1 MIKKKKEE
9 KRRKMHDKEWKIEKK
24 KYRKRIRERQ

>member
-9 KRRKMHDKEWKIEKK
+9 KRRKMQDKEWKIEKK